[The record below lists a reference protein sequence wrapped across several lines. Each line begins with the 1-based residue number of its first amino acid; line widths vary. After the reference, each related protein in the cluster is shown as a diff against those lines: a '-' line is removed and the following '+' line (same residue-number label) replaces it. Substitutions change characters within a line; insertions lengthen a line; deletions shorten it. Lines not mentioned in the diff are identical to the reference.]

1 MSYVTAKMHH
11 NRFLRGLFPDPA
23 IASLQRSPDPVA
35 GDIRGPTSKPPI
47 KNFWRR
53 HCRFCIL
60 RVKMSAT
67 CLLAVAR
74 TLDLRL
80 RRRVSPRYQ
89 GMLRAG

>member
-47 KNFWRR
+47 KKFLAPPLSFL
-53 HCRFCIL
+53 HF
-60 RVKMSAT
+60 T
-67 CLLAVAR
+67 CENVGYLLACCRQDVGPAA
-74 TLDLRL
+74 TA
-80 RRRVSPRYQ
+80 PR
-89 GMLRAG
+89 